1 MVSEG
6 EVPSWAAETACS
18 RAFFVLVVGFCEN
31 ACAALVALAA
41 LDTTPPTMTGKA
53 ELCTALELA
62 VDEIEVTE
70 LDGVTIGGTDADED
84 AENEVVA
91 GCVPPD
97 DGADDAEVDD
107 IGSAVLEGEIGVLS
121 VDDGGMMLDE
131 GTLDEEATPL
141 DVICRIEGVLEATIL
156 LKVAVAVQYTDG

>member
-1 MVSEG
+1 M
-6 EVPSWAAETACS
+6 
-18 RAFFVLVVGFCEN
+18 VGFWEN

-41 LDTTPPTMTGKA
+41 LDTTPPTITGKA

-70 LDGVTIGGTDADED
+70 LGGVTIGGTDADED

-91 GCVPPD
+91 NCVPAD
-97 DGADDAEVDD
+97 DGADDADDAEVDD
-107 IGSAVLEGEIGVLS
+107 IGAAVLDGEIGVLG

-131 GTLDEEATPL
+131 DTLDEEATLL
-141 DVICRIEGVLEATIL
+141 DVICRIERVLEATLL

>member
-1 MVSEG
+1 M
-6 EVPSWAAETACS
+6 
-18 RAFFVLVVGFCEN
+18 VGFWEN

-41 LDTTPPTMTGKA
+41 LDTTPPIMTGKA
-53 ELCTALELA
+53 EPCTALELA

-70 LDGVTIGGTDADED
+70 LGGVTIGVTDADED

-91 GCVPPD
+91 GCVPAD

-107 IGSAVLEGEIGVLS
+107 IGAAVLDGEISVLG

-131 GTLDEEATPL
+131 GTLDKEATLL
-141 DVICRIEGVLEATIL
+141 DVICRIERVLEATLL